1 MELNP
6 SGNVHH
12 FPIVT
17 LNTSVDKSPFGSSF
31 QHQKNSELPQISF
44 ARRARPSKLPLRFE
58 KGSVID
64 IYA

>member
-12 FPIVT
+12 FPIAT

-31 QHQKNSELPQISF
+31 QHQKNSEVPQVSF
-44 ARRARPSKLPLRFE
+44 GRLARSSKLPPRFE
-58 KGSVID
+58 KGSLID